1 MLSIHINGGEFF
13 IDKTSEFK
21 KIKPVDLQ
29 LEHSLVSISKWEAKW
44 EKPFLGK
51 EEKTKA
57 ELTDYIRCMT
67 VSQNIDPYIYVLI
80 ANSDEQMALIKAYI
94 EAPMTAT
101 KISQHQKQTGPK
113 EIITSE
119 LIYYWMIANNIP
131 QEYQKWHLNRLLTLI
146 EVCGVKNAP
155 PKKMS
160 ARELANQNAALN
172 AARRKAMGSKG

>member
-1 MLSIHINGGEFF
+1 
-13 IDKTSEFK
+13 
-21 KIKPVDLQ
+21 
-29 LEHSLVSISKWEAKW
+29 
-44 EKPFLGK
+44 
-51 EEKTKA
+51 
-57 ELTDYIRCMT
+57 
-67 VSQNIDPYIYVLI
+67 
-80 ANSDEQMALIKAYI
+80 MALIKAYI